1 MASFYVAGRLWE
13 DAEDRVY
20 LGKEQNNSSSEG
32 FVSDHL
38 SKTKKKRPLVM
49 IGVLTGFGHKNNR
62 EVIRKAWMST
72 GNHILHTHQCSVSD
86 SNLYI
91 SEVSVVIG
99 AGEALKKMEVE
110 KGVIARFVIG
120 RRCYALITLLST
132 S

>member
-20 LGKEQNNSSSEG
+20 LGKELDRITSQGKSTISVDETLKIIGCSSSEG

-49 IGVLTGFGHKNNR
+49 IGVLTGFGRMNNR

-72 GNHILHTHQCSVSD
+72 
-86 SNLYI
+86 
-91 SEVSVVIG
+91 
-99 AGEALKKMEVE
+99 GEALKKMEVE

-120 RRCYALITLLST
+120 RRCYALIPLLST